1 MVAVWLWV
9 GVCGAVVIPVAARL
23 SLSYGGLANLGEAV
37 SSGGASL
44 QGSCFYVARSWMWR
58 GPHEYEVLR
67 CLEGQ
72 DLALLSSSGRVIDD
86 YGRVARG

>member
-37 SSGGASL
+37 SSGGVL
-44 QGSCFYVARSWMWR
+44 LLCCEEVDVAR
-58 GPHEYEVLR
+58 PP
-67 CLEGQ
+67 
-72 DLALLSSSGRVIDD
+72 RV
-86 YGRVARG
+86 

>member
-23 SLSYGGLANLGEAV
+23 SLSYGGLTDLGEAV
-37 SSGGASL
+37 SSGGVSL
-44 QGSCFYVARSWMWR
+44 QGGCFCVVRRWMWR
-58 GPHEYEVLR
+58 GPHEFEVLR

-72 DLALLSSSGRVIDD
+72 DLALLSSSGWMIDD
-86 YGRVARG
+86 YGRVAQG

>member
-1 MVAVWLWV
+1 MVVVGLWV
-9 GVCGAVVIPVAARL
+9 GICGAVVISVATSL
-23 SLSYGGLANLGEAV
+23 SLSYDSLANLGEAV

-44 QGSCFYVARSWMWR
+44 QGGCLCVVRRWMWR

-72 DLALLSSSGRVIDD
+72 DLALLSSGGRVIDD

>member
-9 GVCGAVVIPVAARL
+9 GACGAVVIPVAARL

-44 QGSCFYVARSWMWR
+44 QGGCFCVARRWMWR
-58 GPHEYEVLR
+58 GPHEFEELR
-67 CLEGQ
+67 CLGGSRFGF
-72 DLALLSSSGRVIDD
+72 A
-86 YGRVARG
+86 

>member
-1 MVAVWLWV
+1 MIAGWLWV
-9 GVCGAVVIPVAARL
+9 GACGAVVIPVAARL
-23 SLSYGGLANLGEAV
+23 SLSYGGLANLGKAV

-44 QGSCFYVARSWMWR
+44 QGGCFYVARRWMWR
-58 GPHEYEVLR
+58 GPHEFEVLR

-72 DLALLSSSGRVIDD
+72 DLALLSSSGRVIDN

>member
-1 MVAVWLWV
+1 MVAVWLWIS
-9 GVCGAVVIPVAARL
+9 VCGAVVIPVAARL

-37 SSGGASL
+37 YSCGASL
-44 QGSCFYVARSWMWR
+44 QGGCFYVARRWMWR
-58 GPHEYEVLR
+58 GPHEFEVLR

-72 DLALLSSSGRVIDD
+72 DLALLSGGARVIDD

>member
-1 MVAVWLWV
+1 MVDVWLWV
-9 GVCGAVVIPVAARL
+9 GVCGVVVIPMAARL

-44 QGSCFYVARSWMWR
+44 QGGCFCVVRRWMWQ
-58 GPHEYEVLR
+58 GPHEFEVLR

-72 DLALLSSSGRVIDD
+72 DLALLSRSGRVIDD
-86 YGRVARG
+86 YGCVARG

>member
-44 QGSCFYVARSWMWR
+44 QGGCFCVVRRWMWR
-58 GPHEYEVLR
+58 GPHEFEVLR

-72 DLALLSSSGRVIDD
+72 DLALLSRGGWVIDD
-86 YGRVARG
+86 YGRVARV

>member
-23 SLSYGGLANLGEAV
+23 FLSYGGLANLGEAV
-37 SSGGASL
+37 SSDGVSL
-44 QGSCFYVARSWMWR
+44 QGGCFCVARRWMWR